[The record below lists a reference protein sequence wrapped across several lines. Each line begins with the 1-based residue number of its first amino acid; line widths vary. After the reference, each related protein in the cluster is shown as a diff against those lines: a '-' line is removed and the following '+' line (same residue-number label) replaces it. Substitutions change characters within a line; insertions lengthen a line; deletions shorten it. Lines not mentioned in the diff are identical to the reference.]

1 MKILYI
7 DTTSSWLYSAVFDN
21 GKITGEKKI
30 QLGKDL
36 SVFTLSKI
44 KELLEEVNLEPNDI
58 DKILV
63 VNGPGS
69 FTGIRIG
76 VTIAKTYAWGL
87 KKQISTIS
95 SLEAMALS
103 SKKVTSYKVPVID
116 ARRSFCYA
124 AIYDENNL
132 PILKEQYMSYNSLNC
147 VLENLPGNYTV
158 ITNDNIE
165 IGPKEEYI
173 PDFERIISFYENREN
188 INPHSV
194 NPIYLKLTEAE
205 EKNKVD
211 IL

>member
-1 MKILYI
+1 
-7 DTTSSWLYSAVFDN
+7 
-21 GKITGEKKI
+21 
-30 QLGKDL
+30 
-36 SVFTLSKI
+36 
-44 KELLEEVNLEPNDI
+44 
-58 DKILV
+58 
-63 VNGPGS
+63 
-69 FTGIRIG
+69 
-76 VTIAKTYAWGL
+76 
-87 KKQISTIS
+87 
-95 SLEAMALS
+95 MALS